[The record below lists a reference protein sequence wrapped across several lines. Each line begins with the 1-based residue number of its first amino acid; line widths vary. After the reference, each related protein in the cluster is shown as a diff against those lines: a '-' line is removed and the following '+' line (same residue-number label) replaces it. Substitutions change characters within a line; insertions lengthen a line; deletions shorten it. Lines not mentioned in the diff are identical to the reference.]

1 MAKAQV
7 KVKEVET
14 DFDTTEEQGTETR
27 SGFAGRPDRH
37 NPRLLGKSYF
47 QRKKNCPF
55 TGPRARTIDYK
66 DVKTLQRYV
75 SPYGKIM
82 PAHMTGVSAKAQR
95 QLKIAIK
102 RARMIALMP
111 FTDRETN

>member
-7 KVKEVET
+7 KET
-14 DFDTTEEQGTETR
+14 EANTTASTEE
-27 SGFAGRPDRH
+27 SAGEARTAARPERH

-102 RARMIALMP
+102 RARMIGLMP
-111 FTDRETN
+111 FTDRETR

>member
-7 KVKEVET
+7 KVKEVEN
-14 DFDTTEEQGTETR
+14 DFENETEENGTDSR
-27 SGFAGRPDRH
+27 GAGRPERH

-102 RARMIALMP
+102 RARMIGLMP
-111 FTDRETN
+111 FTDRETK